1 MANYHDAYRQGA
13 SANLPYAAAGGASA
27 PSAAFG
33 AQTYW
38 IRVCAV
44 ANYPAVTGD
53 GVRIVVGDG
62 TPTAGAAST
71 LLPLDW
77 VEVIAVT
84 PGQRIA
90 AISNNA
96 TTGSLSI
103 TELS

>member
-1 MANYHDAYRQGA
+1 MTNYHDAYRQGA
-13 SANLPYAAAGGASA
+13 SANLAYNANNGVSA

-44 ANYPAVTGD
+44 ATYPAVTGD

-62 TPTAGAAST
+62 TPAAGATST
-71 LLPLDW
+71 LLPLNW

-103 TELS
+103 TELT